1 MEEEPQMPIN
11 VRFDKNGFYH
21 PAYGRMGRGKNAGR
35 VYTLPDF
42 FATEGKLP
50 LSADIIEDKEKLEEI
65 LEEENQTKPIKPK
78 VVDEE
83 QLKRS
88 EAAIKPITDNR
99 RPPVRSRR
107 KPSAEE

>member
-1 MEEEPQMPIN
+1 MPIN
-11 VRFDKNGFYH
+11 VRFDKVGFYH

-42 FATEGKLP
+42 FADEGKLP
-50 LSADIIEDKEKLEEI
+50 VSAEVIADREQLEEV
-65 LEEENQTKPIKPK
+65 LEEEGQTKPIKPK

-88 EAAIKPITDNR
+88 ENGSRPATSGNR

-107 KPSAEE
+107 KPSSEE

>member
-1 MEEEPQMPIN
+1 MPIN
-11 VRFDKNGFYH
+11 VRFDKVGFYH

-50 LSADIIEDKEKLEEI
+50 GSAEIIEDKEKLEEI

-88 EAAIKPITDNR
+88 EQAAKPAVSSNR

-107 KPSAEE
+107 KPSSEE

>member
-1 MEEEPQMPIN
+1 MPIN
-11 VRFDKNGFYH
+11 VRFDKVGFYH

-35 VYTLPDF
+35 VYSLPDF
-42 FATEGKLP
+42 FAAEGKLP
-50 LSADIIEDKEKLEEI
+50 ASAEIIEDKEQLEEI
-65 LEEENQTKPIKPK
+65 LEEENQPKPIKPK

-88 EAAIKPITDNR
+88 EQAAKPVSDNR

>member
-1 MEEEPQMPIN
+1 MPIN
-11 VRFDKNGFYH
+11 VRFDKVGFYH
-21 PAYGRMGRGKNAGR
+21 PAYGRMGRGKNAGY

-50 LSADIIEDKEKLEEI
+50 ASAEIIEDKGKLEEI
-65 LEEENQTKPIKPK
+65 LEEENQPKPIKPK

-88 EAAIKPITDNR
+88 EQVAKPAASSNR

-107 KPSAEE
+107 KPSSEE

>member
-1 MEEEPQMPIN
+1 MPIN
-11 VRFDKNGFYH
+11 VRFDKVGFYH

-35 VYTLPDF
+35 VYALPDF
-42 FATEGKLP
+42 FAAEGKLP
-50 LSADIIEDKEKLEEI
+50 ASAEIIEDKEQLEEI

-88 EAAIKPITDNR
+88 EQAAKPVSDNR

>member
-1 MEEEPQMPIN
+1 MSIN

-42 FATEGKLP
+42 FKTEGKLP
-50 LSADIIEDKEKLEEI
+50 LSAQVIADKEQLEEI
-65 LEEENQTKPIKPK
+65 LEEEEQPKPIKPK

-83 QLKRS
+83 QLKRA
-88 EAAIKPITDNR
+88 ETAATADRGNR
-99 RPPVRSRR
+99 RPPTRSRR

>member
-1 MEEEPQMPIN
+1 MPIN

-42 FATEGKLP
+42 FSGEGKLP
-50 LSADIIEDKEKLEEI
+50 ASAEVIADKEQLEEI

-83 QLKRS
+83 QLKRA
-88 EAAIKPITDNR
+88 ERAPKPAPDNR

>member
-1 MEEEPQMPIN
+1 MPIN
-11 VRFDKNGFYH
+11 VRFDKSGFYH

-42 FATEGKLP
+42 FAAQGKLP
-50 LSADIIEDKEKLEEI
+50 RSADIIEDKEKLEEI

-83 QLKRS
+83 QLKRAQAQS
-88 EAAIKPITDNR
+88 PITDGNR

>member
-1 MEEEPQMPIN
+1 MPIN
-11 VRFDKNGFYH
+11 VRFDKVGFYH
-21 PAYGRMGRGKNAGR
+21 PAYGRMGRGKSAGH

-42 FATEGKLP
+42 FAAEGRLP
-50 LSADIIEDKEKLEEI
+50 ASADIIADKEQLEEI
-65 LEEENQTKPIKPK
+65 LEEESQTKPIKPK

-88 EAAIKPITDNR
+88 EQTAKSAASSNR

-107 KPSAEE
+107 KPSSEE

>member
-1 MEEEPQMPIN
+1 MPIN
-11 VRFDKNGFYH
+11 VRFDKVGFYH

-35 VYTLPDF
+35 VYSLPDF
-42 FATEGKLP
+42 FAAEGKLP
-50 LSADIIEDKEKLEEI
+50 ASAEIIEDKEQLEEI

-88 EAAIKPITDNR
+88 EQAAKTVSDNR

>member
-1 MEEEPQMPIN
+1 MPIT
-11 VRFDKNGFYH
+11 VRFDKVGFYH

-35 VYTLPDF
+35 VYSLPDF
-42 FATEGKLP
+42 FAAEGKLP
-50 LSADIIEDKEKLEEI
+50 ETAQVIEDKVQLEEI
-65 LEEENQTKPIKPK
+65 LEEENQPKPIKPK

-88 EAAIKPITDNR
+88 EKSAKPAASSSR

-107 KPSAEE
+107 KPSSEE

>member
-1 MEEEPQMPIN
+1 MTIN
-11 VRFDKNGFYH
+11 VRFDKAGFYH

-35 VYTLPDF
+35 VYALPDF
-42 FATEGKLP
+42 FEAEGKLP
-50 LSADIIEDKEKLEEI
+50 ASAQIIESKAELEEI
-65 LEEENQTKPIKPK
+65 LEEEEQPKPIKPK

-88 EAAIKPITDNR
+88 EQAAQPKGGNR

-107 KPSAEE
+107 KTSSEE

>member
-1 MEEEPQMPIN
+1 MSIN

-42 FATEGKLP
+42 FAAEGKLP
-50 LSADIIEDKEKLEEI
+50 ITAQVIADQQQLEEI
-65 LEEENQTKPIKPK
+65 LEEEEQAKPIKPK

-88 EAAIKPITDNR
+88 ETAAGATRGNR

-107 KPSAEE
+107 KPSLEE

>member
-1 MEEEPQMPIN
+1 MPIN
-11 VRFDKNGFYH
+11 VRFDKVGFYH

-35 VYTLPDF
+35 VYQLPDF

-50 LSADIIEDKEKLEEI
+50 VSAEIIEDKEKLEEI

-83 QLKRS
+83 QLARS
-88 EAAIKPITDNR
+88 EQSAEKASSSR

-107 KPSAEE
+107 KPSAAEE

>member
-1 MEEEPQMPIN
+1 MPIN

-21 PAYGRMGRGKNAGR
+21 PAYGRMGRGRNLGS

-50 LSADIIEDKEKLEEI
+50 LSADIIADKEQLEEI

-83 QLKRS
+83 QLKRA
-88 EAAIKPITDNR
+88 EASSAR
-99 RPPVRSRR
+99 QFGVQRSRR
-107 KPSAEE
+107 KPSAGE